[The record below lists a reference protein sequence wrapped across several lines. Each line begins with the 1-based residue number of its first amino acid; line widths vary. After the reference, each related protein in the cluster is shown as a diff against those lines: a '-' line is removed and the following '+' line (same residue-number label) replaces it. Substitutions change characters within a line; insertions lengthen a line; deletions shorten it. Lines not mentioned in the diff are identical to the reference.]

1 MSYNANGDVTKA
13 TLAYIPIVGI
23 ILFIIEKEDNYVRY
37 HAMQSIL
44 WMAVGL
50 ILLILLRILE
60 LIFVPRTLDAAI
72 YYVTTG
78 GGFIVILSW
87 ILWLAYIA
95 VIIYSMLKAYKG
107 AWHKLPVIGDM
118 AMRIV
123 NK

>member
-50 ILLILLRILE
+50 ILWILRRILE

-78 GGFIVILSW
+78 GGFIDILSW

>member
-44 WMAVGL
+44 WMAVGIVIS
-50 ILLILLRILE
+50 ILLMILTA
-60 LIFVPRTLDAAI
+60 IFVTPTI
-72 YYVTTG
+72 YGYGFYTG
-78 GGFIVILSW
+78 LGFIGIISW

>member
-44 WMAVGL
+44 WMAVGIVIS
-50 ILLILLRILE
+50 ILLMILTA
-60 LIFVPRTLDAAI
+60 IFVTPAI
-72 YYVTTG
+72 YGYGFYTG
-78 GGFIVILSW
+78 LGFIGIISW